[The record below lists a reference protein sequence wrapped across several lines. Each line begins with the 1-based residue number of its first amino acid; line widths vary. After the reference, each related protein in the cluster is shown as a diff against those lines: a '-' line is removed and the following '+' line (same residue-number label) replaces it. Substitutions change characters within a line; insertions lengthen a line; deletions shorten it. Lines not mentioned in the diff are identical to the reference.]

1 MSVMSDAD
9 ALRQHLTVPEGDRG
23 AKWRHHFYDLLE
35 TAQLCERDPRI
46 FLGPDGFP
54 YYALDLPP
62 EGEDGTVGVPDLLE
76 LATDRG
82 FGIAIEPLDDAA
94 AWVFTCGDL
103 VTRRAFGSYEFPR
116 IGIVPTESPTF
127 RAVLK
132 KTQRMEI
139 LAPDESMLP
148 AYVRPLLHA
157 YFTRNL
163 GIADP
168 GVLALV
174 SPDQEPREQLVFRI
188 ARDDFADEDE
198 FETAIAGLTWFLP
211 RHLVVSILPTDV
223 VDALDDAFVPLAA

>member
-1 MSVMSDAD
+1 MTDAD
-9 ALRQHLTVPEGDRG
+9 ALREHLGVPDDERG
-23 AKWRHHFYDLLE
+23 AKWRHRFYDLVE
-35 TAQLCERDPRI
+35 TARLNQREPRI

-54 YYALDLPP
+54 YYALDLPA
-62 EGEDGTVGVPDLLE
+62 EGADGDVTIAELVD

-82 FGIAIEPLDDAA
+82 FGVAIEPLEDVA

-103 VTRRAFGSYEFPR
+103 VTRRAFGGYEFPR
-116 IGIVPTESPTF
+116 IGVAATKSPTF

-139 LAPDESMLP
+139 LAPGETLLP
-148 AYVRPLLHA
+148 PYVRPLLYE
-157 YFTRNL
+157 YFTRTL
-163 GIADP
+163 GIEQP

-188 ARDDFADEDE
+188 ARDDFDEEDE
-198 FETAIAGLTWFLP
+198 FEAAIAGLTWFLP

-223 VDALDDAFVPLAA
+223 VEALDESFVSLAA

>member
-1 MSVMSDAD
+1 MTDAD
-9 ALRQHLTVPEGDRG
+9 ALRLHLGVPEEERG
-23 AKWRHHFYDLLE
+23 AKWRHRFYDLVE
-35 TAQLCERDPRI
+35 TARLRQRDPRV

-54 YYALDLPP
+54 YFALDLP
-62 EGEDGTVGVPDLLE
+62 EGGEDGEISVADLVE

-82 FGIAIEPLDDAA
+82 FGIAIEPMDEVA

-103 VTRRAFGSYEFPR
+103 VTRRSFGGYEFPR
-116 IGIVPTESPTF
+116 IGIVPAESPTF

-132 KTQRMEI
+132 ETQRMEI
-139 LAPDESMLP
+139 LAPDDALLP
-148 AYVRPLLHA
+148 RYVRPLLYE
-157 YFTRNL
+157 YFTRTL

-188 ARDDFADEDE
+188 ARDDFDDEDE
-198 FETAIAGLTWFLP
+198 FESAIAGLTWFLP

-223 VDALDDAFVPLAA
+223 VEALDEAFVPLAA